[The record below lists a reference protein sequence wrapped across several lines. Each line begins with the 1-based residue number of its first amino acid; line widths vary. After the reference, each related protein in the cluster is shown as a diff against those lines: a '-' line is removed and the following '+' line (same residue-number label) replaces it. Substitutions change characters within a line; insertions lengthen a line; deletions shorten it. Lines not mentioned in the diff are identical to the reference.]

1 MQMYADNFSADPFR
15 SYEFVRLRTEGL
27 KRQENA
33 VYSAYAAKLYCVKLN
48 ILLMS
53 QLQLEKVQTRQSVTC
68 TIFFKTTELVKQMFT
83 FMWTTVAARTKT
95 TMFSGTGAGIA
106 SMVSMRT

>member
-1 MQMYADNFSADPFR
+1 MKYFIDESVA
-15 SYEFVRLRTEGL
+15 TG
-27 KRQENA
+27 
-33 VYSAYAAKLYCVKLN
+33 
-48 ILLMS
+48 
-53 QLQLEKVQTRQSVTC
+53 KVQTRQSVTC

-95 TMFSGTGAGIA
+95 TMFSGTGAGVA